1 MMLPLMMTQYPKKQ
15 ALDGIILLNKP
26 IGLSSNGLLQRVKH
40 LFQAQKAGHT
50 GSLDPLATGMLP
62 ICFGEAT
69 KISSYLLD
77 ADKTYLVTGHLGI
90 KTDTGDAEGRVIA
103 KVEHFNLTEANVKHV
118 LLQFL
123 GAQMQIPPIYS
134 ALKHEGQPLYQLAR
148 AGKAV
153 SKPAR
158 AINIH
163 AIELLSFDQNLI
175 TLRVSCSKGTYI
187 RTLIDDIGE
196 ALNVYA
202 YVKSLHRL
210 DVGGFAADAMYSYE
224 ELVNMTLNQRL
235 QCLQSIDKPISYMPA
250 ITLEYEQ
257 ISLLRQG
264 RILDYPSSS
273 DAIVRLYDINQKFI
287 GLGQLN
293 NLQLKVKR
301 LLRFD

>member
-1 MMLPLMMTQYPKKQ
+1 MTQYPKKQ

-163 AIELLSFDQNLI
+163 TIELLSFDQNLI

-235 QCLQSIDKPISYMPA
+235 QCLQAIDKPISYMPA
-250 ITLEYEQ
+250 ITLEHEQ

-264 RILDYPSSS
+264 RILDYPSSF
-273 DAIVRLYDINQKFI
+273 DTIVRLYDINQKFI

>member
-1 MMLPLMMTQYPKKQ
+1 M
-15 ALDGIILLNKP
+15 
-26 IGLSSNGLLQRVKH
+26 
-40 LFQAQKAGHT
+40 
-50 GSLDPLATGMLP
+50 
-62 ICFGEAT
+62 
-69 KISSYLLD
+69 
-77 ADKTYLVTGHLGI
+77 
-90 KTDTGDAEGRVIA
+90 
-103 KVEHFNLTEANVKHV
+103 EHFNLTEANVKHV

-163 AIELLSFDQNLI
+163 TIELLSFDQNLI

-235 QCLQSIDKPISYMPA
+235 QCLQAIDKPISYMPA
-250 ITLEYEQ
+250 ITLEHEQ

-264 RILDYPSSS
+264 RILDYPSSF
-273 DAIVRLYDINQKFI
+273 DTIVRLYDINQKFI

>member
-163 AIELLSFDQNLI
+163 TIELLSFDQNLI

-235 QCLQSIDKPISYMPA
+235 QCLQAIDKPISYMPA
-250 ITLEYEQ
+250 ITLEHEQ

-264 RILDYPSSS
+264 RILDYPSSF
-273 DAIVRLYDINQKFI
+273 DTIVRLYDINQKFI

>member
-1 MMLPLMMTQYPKKQ
+1 MMTQYPKKQ

>member
-1 MMLPLMMTQYPKKQ
+1 MMTQYPKKQ

-163 AIELLSFDQNLI
+163 TIELLSFDQNLI

-235 QCLQSIDKPISYMPA
+235 QCLQAIDKPISYMPA
-250 ITLEYEQ
+250 ITLEHEQ

-264 RILDYPSSS
+264 RILDYPSSF
-273 DAIVRLYDINQKFI
+273 DTIVRLYDINQKFI